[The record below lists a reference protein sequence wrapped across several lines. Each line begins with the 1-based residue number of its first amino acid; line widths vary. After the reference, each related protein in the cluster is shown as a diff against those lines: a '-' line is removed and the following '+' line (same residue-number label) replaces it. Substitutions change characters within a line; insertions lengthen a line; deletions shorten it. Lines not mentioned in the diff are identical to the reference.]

1 MSLDVRFLAQTGS
14 WIENLLKIN
23 ESVKVSQLL
32 LIVDND
38 RQVQFDFKRNA
49 LGVITCRSGSLNGT
63 SDISIIGA
71 GVTTELKKGE
81 TACVSKKFSTKIVSV
96 IFPDERGR
104 YTGKTYN
111 YFLHE
116 ELPLPNLS
124 DRIQI
129 KSIKGF
135 GDVVPQKP
143 NYENKSVLVVGAFNV
158 TADSVEEYADKILTY
173 GDCLKTIYDYEVTS
187 SIISYTGSQE
197 KKGTL
202 SIQVDDHEK
211 LWQDLNNVVA
221 NTPYGFRLSD
231 VNNEQVKIDCEGLH
245 FYTKNDFGGWDLRAE
260 LKPYGKEDLVRN
272 KYDDEWDSLVSAGA
286 VPTYNTV
293 EEMDIPKEE
302 TVSFAKKK
310 ERKSMKNIFGNIMKN
325 VKFGQLNTDK
335 VAYSMQ
341 GMAFKSSDGDYLV
354 YKKDQPA
361 VNVNEFV
368 IEMPLFV
375 MPVPLKDLQVGDI
388 ICKGEDF
395 VLVDSI
401 GETYIT
407 AINTDK
413 SEIVTIVPQVNMF
426 GFSFYSKVV
435 APTNLFGEATQDN
448 PFGNILPLMM
458 MNDEDSDSSVF
469 GMMMLMSQMN
479 GGKGMNMDF
488 TKMAPLF
495 LLDKQNGKDDT
506 FKMMALMS
514 MMNNGTEKKE

>member
-1 MSLDVRFLAQTGS
+1 MCHSS
-14 WIENLLKIN
+14 N
-23 ESVKVSQLL
+23 
-32 LIVDND
+32 
-38 RQVQFDFKRNA
+38 
-49 LGVITCRSGSLNGT
+49 LNGT

-71 GVTTELKKGE
+71 GVATEFKEGE
-81 TACVSKKFSTKIVSV
+81 IVCVSKKFSTKIVSV

-143 NYENKSVLVVGAFNV
+143 SYNDRSVLVVGAFNV
-158 TADSVEEYADKILTY
+158 TADTVEEYADKILTY
-173 GDCLKTIYDYEVTS
+173 GDCLKTIYSYEITS
-187 SIISYTGSQE
+187 SLVSDVVHQE
-197 KKGTL
+197 KEATL

-221 NTPYGFRLSD
+221 NAPYGFRLSD
-231 VNNEQVKIDCEGLH
+231 INNEQVKLDCEVLRP
-245 FYTKNDFGGWDLRAE
+245 FSLYTKSDSGDWVLRAE
-260 LKPYGKEDLVRN
+260 LKPYGKENEVRN
-272 KYDDEWDSLVSAGA
+272 KYVDEWDSLVSAGA
-286 VPTYNTV
+286 IPTYNTV

-302 TVSFAKKK
+302 MVYFEKKK

-388 ICKGEDF
+388 ICRGEDF

-448 PFGNILPLMM
+448 PFGNILPLLMM
-458 MNDEDSDSSVF
+458 DNEDNDSSAF

-488 TKMAPLF
+488 TKMAPFF
-495 LLDKQNGKDDT
+495 LLGNQNGKDDT

-514 MMNNGTEKKE
+514 MMNSGSEKKE

>member
-1 MSLDVRFLAQTGS
+1 M
-14 WIENLLKIN
+14 
-23 ESVKVSQLL
+23 
-32 LIVDND
+32 
-38 RQVQFDFKRNA
+38 
-49 LGVITCRSGSLNGT
+49 CRSCNLNGT

-71 GVTTELKKGE
+71 GVATELKKGE
-81 TACVSKKFSTKIVSV
+81 TACVNKKFSTKIVS
-96 IFPDERGR
+96 IKFPDERGR
-104 YTGKTYN
+104 YTGKIYN
-111 YFLHE
+111 YFLQE
-116 ELPLPNLS
+116 SLPLPNLS

-143 NYENKSVLVVGAFNV
+143 NYEDRSVLIVGTFNV

-173 GDCLKTIYDYEVTS
+173 GDCLKTIYDYEVVS
-187 SIISYTGSQE
+187 SIVSDVVPRTE
-197 KKGTL
+197 GTL
-202 SIQVDDHEK
+202 SVQVDNHEK
-211 LWQDLNNVVA
+211 IWQELDNIVTTTHN
-221 NTPYGFRLSD
+221 GFTLSD
-231 VNNEQVKIDCEGLH
+231 ANNEKITFNSDGICFYEKNGL
-245 FYTKNDFGGWDLRAE
+245 DDWILQCE
-260 LKPYGKEDLVRN
+260 LKPYGKENEVRN
-272 KYDDEWDSLVSAGA
+272 KYVDEWDSLVSAGA
-286 VPTYNTV
+286 VPTYSEF
-293 EEMDIPKEE
+293 EEMVVPKRQE
-302 TVSFAKKK
+302 TVSFEKKK

-341 GMAFKSSDGDYLV
+341 GMAFKSNDGDYLV

-395 VLVDSI
+395 VLVDSV
-401 GETYIT
+401 GESYIT

-458 MNDEDSDSSVF
+458 MSDEDSDSSTF

-479 GGKGMNMDF
+479 GGNGMNMDF
-488 TKMAPLF
+488 TKMAPFF
-495 LLDKQNGKDDT
+495 LLGNQNGKDDT